1 VILYVKEA
9 NMAYKEKKTII
20 MIVTGIAVLTA
31 YCYYS
36 FGCSTAATDTDAI
49 LKQQAITMLKF
60 IGIGI
65 VAMIVI
71 QILFHILY
79 SISLAIASQIKTG
92 NCDDKDIEKMIELE
106 VVEDERDKI
115 IELKSLR
122 VGFTFAGI
130 GFISALVWIVMDG
143 SAAYLLN
150 IIFISF
156 SLGSILEGFTRL
168 YYYSR

>member
-1 VILYVKEA
+1 
-9 NMAYKEKKTII
+9 MAYKEKKTITT
-20 MIVTGIAVLTA
+20 MVTVIAVLTA

-36 FGCSTAATDTDAI
+36 FGSTIAKVDTDAI

-92 NCDDKDIEKMIELE
+92 NCNDKEIEKMIELE

-122 VGFTFAGI
+122 AGFIFTGI
-130 GFISALVWIVMDG
+130 GFVSALVWLVMDG
-143 SAAYLLN
+143 SSIYLLN
-150 IIFISF
+150 IIFIAF

>member
-1 VILYVKEA
+1 
-9 NMAYKEKKTII
+9 MAYKEKKTITT
-20 MIVTGIAVLTA
+20 IVTGIAVLAA

-36 FGCSTAATDTDAI
+36 FGSTIALTDTDAI
-49 LKQQAITMLKF
+49 LQHQAITMLKF

-92 NCDDKDIEKMIELE
+92 NCNDKEIEKMIALE

-122 VGFTFAGI
+122 VGFVFAGI
-130 GFISALVWIVMDG
+130 GFVSALVWLVMDG
-143 SAAYLLN
+143 SAIYLLN